1 MTYIKTTTNP
11 IWTEIKPITSEEYAE
26 MENEMVKKTEEIQQ
40 SANDHQV
47 AGSHYRQG
55 KIQPWDAM
63 QDWMSEEG
71 FRSFLLGNALKYI
84 ARAGKKGEYKED
96 IQKAHHYLEKL
107 LEIL

>member
-1 MTYIKTTTNP
+1 MTYIKTETQQPPTWAETRP
-11 IWTEIKPITSEEYAE
+11 LTYEEMAE
-26 MENEMVKKTEEIQQ
+26 TVEKLKEQK
-40 SANDHQV
+40 ANGHQV

-84 ARAGKKGEYKED
+84 ARAGKKGDYKED

-107 LEIL
+107 LEII